1 VVGLHASRV
10 LRVAQPKQKGK
21 RVSASGTET
30 ALRDWRYG
38 PTQAERLAAS
48 VLRLEK
54 YQNIEPQAPLGGG
67 DGGADIL
74 CDRGGRLWVGA
85 VYFPLTLQSFND
97 IETKFK
103 HDLEGAK
110 KRKRHGIVFITN
122 QRLTRGERQ
131 TFVETA
137 LREKQECIV
146 YDVERLL
153 GVLDSPEGYGVRVAY
168 LRIAMNQEEQ
178 IAYFASRENVLE
190 GAIARN
196 VEYLQ
201 VLSTQIANLQEGQ
214 RYVAHSMD
222 LIAKA
227 HDIDVE
233 PLRAFD
239 PLAAGE
245 ITADPAQA
253 RVLADITPAAIQF
266 AHRLVCFD
274 LPPRVIGRFRQ
285 GEIFIQKAAAAPDEP
300 TLSPPAPDQVPS
312 LIAKLCEQ
320 WRKGFAAL
328 TTVDSQLEAVAKFF
342 HGLILIHPFT
352 DGNGRVARSLLM
364 QQCVEFFGHVDMSLF
379 NRGVEYYAALQAAD
393 RNDIK
398 PLKELVRRAI
408 SD

>member
-1 VVGLHASRV
+1 
-10 LRVAQPKQKGK
+10 
-21 RVSASGTET
+21 VSASGTEI

-38 PTQAERLAAS
+38 STQAERLAAS

-54 YQNIEPQAPLGGG
+54 YQNIEPQAPLGGP

-74 CDRGGRLWVGA
+74 CDRGGRLWVAA
-85 VYFPLTLQSFND
+85 VFFPPTNKEF
-97 IETKFK
+97 EEVEAKFE

-122 QRLTRGERQ
+122 QRLTRGQRQ
-131 TFVETA
+131 TLGETA

-153 GVLDSPEGYGVRVAY
+153 GVLDSPEGYGVRAAY
-168 LRIAMNQEEQ
+168 LRITMNPEEQ

-190 GAIARN
+190 GAIASN
-196 VEYLQ
+196 IEYLQ
-201 VLSTQIANLQEGQ
+201 ALATQIANLQEGQ

-227 HDIDVE
+227 HDIVVE

-239 PLAAGE
+239 PLATGE
-245 ITADPAQA
+245 ITADPVQA
-253 RVLADITPAAIQF
+253 RILADITPAAIQF

-285 GEIFIQKAAAAPDEP
+285 DAIFIQKAASAPGDP
-300 TLSPPAPDQVPS
+300 TLSPPAPERVPA
-312 LIAKLCEQ
+312 LIAELCEK
-320 WRKGFAAL
+320 WRAGYAAL
-328 TTVDSQLEAVAKFF
+328 TTTDSQLEAVAKFF
-342 HGLILIHPFT
+342 HGLMFIHPFT

-364 QQCVEFFGHVDMSLF
+364 QQCIEFFGHVDMSLF

-393 RNDIK
+393 GGDFQ
-398 PLKELVRRAI
+398 PLKELVRRAVT
-408 SD
+408 D